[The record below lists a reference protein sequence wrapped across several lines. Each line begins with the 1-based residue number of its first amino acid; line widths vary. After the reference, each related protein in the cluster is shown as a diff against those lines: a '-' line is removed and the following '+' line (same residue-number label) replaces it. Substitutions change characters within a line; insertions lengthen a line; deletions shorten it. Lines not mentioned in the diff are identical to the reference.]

1 MNEAMFNVKR
11 DRLPPGSLIRF
22 KDDYRLGMLY
32 LYGPGAYISKGSIG
46 LVIEHEKPV
55 YIKVLV
61 EEKIVKLDFI
71 NQVPIHGYVDKFEL
85 FQLPVGKGLERW

>member
-1 MNEAMFNVKR
+1 MFNIKR

-22 KDDYRLGMLY
+22 KDDVRLAPSLSMI
-32 LYGPGAYISKGSIG
+32 AKGSVG

-61 EEKIVKLDFI
+61 GERIVLLDFI
-71 NQVPIHGYVDKFEL
+71 GRPSMVGYVDDIEL
-85 FQLPVGKGLERW
+85 YQLPVGKRLEQW

>member
-1 MNEAMFNVKR
+1 MFNLKHN
-11 DRLPPGSLIRF
+11 RLPSGSLIRF

-32 LYGPGAYISKGSIG
+32 LYGPNAMIAKGSIG

-61 EEKIVKLDFI
+61 EEKIVRLDFAGR
-71 NQVPIHGYVDKFEL
+71 VPLHGYVSDIEL
-85 FQLPVGKGLERW
+85 FQLPLGKKLEKW

>member
-1 MNEAMFNVKR
+1 MFNVKR

-32 LYGPGAYISKGSIG
+32 LYGPMKAIAKGSIG
-46 LVIEHEKPV
+46 LVIEHSQPV

-71 NQVPIHGYVDKFEL
+71 GRVPLHGYVNDIEL
-85 FQLPVGKGLERW
+85 FQLPAGKRLEEW

>member
-1 MNEAMFNVKR
+1 VKSEHIYKAMFNVKR

-22 KDDYRLGMLY
+22 KDDYRLGMLS
-32 LYGPGAYISKGSIG
+32 YISKGSIG
-46 LVIEHEKPV
+46 LVIEHEQPV

-61 EEKIVKLDFI
+61 EEKIVRLDFI
-71 NQVPIHGYVDKFEL
+71 AQVPIHGYVDKFEL

>member
-1 MNEAMFNVKR
+1 MFNVKR

-32 LYGPGAYISKGSIG
+32 SYVVAKGSIG

-71 NQVPIHGYVDKFEL
+71 GRVPLHGYVNDIEL
-85 FQLPVGKGLERW
+85 FQLPAGKRLEEW

>member
-1 MNEAMFNVKR
+1 MFNVKR

-22 KDDYRLGMLY
+22 KDDYRLGMLSSTVV
-32 LYGPGAYISKGSIG
+32 AKGSIG
-46 LVIEHEKPV
+46 LVIEHPAPV

-71 NQVPIHGYVDKFEL
+71 NRVPLHGYVNDIEL
-85 FQLPVGKGLERW
+85 FQLPVGKRLEEW

>member
-1 MNEAMFNVKR
+1 MFNVKR

-32 LYGPGAYISKGSIG
+32 LYGPNAMIAKGSIG
-46 LVIEHEKPV
+46 LVIEHRAPD

-71 NQVPIHGYVDKFEL
+71 GRVPLHGYVNDIEL
-85 FQLPVGKGLERW
+85 FQLPVGKRLEKW

>member
-1 MNEAMFNVKR
+1 MFNVKR

-32 LYGPGAYISKGSIG
+32 SYVVAKGSIG
-46 LVIEHEKPV
+46 LVIEHRAPD

-71 NQVPIHGYVDKFEL
+71 NRVPLHGYVNDIEL
-85 FQLPVGKGLERW
+85 FQLPAGKRLEEW

>member
-1 MNEAMFNVKR
+1 MFNLKH

-22 KDDYRLGMLY
+22 KDDYRFAMPSLSMI
-32 LYGPGAYISKGSIG
+32 AKGSVG

-61 EEKIVKLDFI
+61 
-71 NQVPIHGYVDKFEL
+71 G
-85 FQLPVGKGLERW
+85 

>member
-1 MNEAMFNVKR
+1 MFNVKR

-32 LYGPGAYISKGSIG
+32 LYGPMIAKGSIG

-55 YIKVLV
+55 CIKVLV

-71 NQVPIHGYVDKFEL
+71 NRVPLHGYVNDIEL
-85 FQLPVGKGLERW
+85 FQLPVGKRLEKW

>member
-1 MNEAMFNVKR
+1 MLNVKR

-22 KDDYRLGMLY
+22 KDDYRLGMF
-32 LYGPGAYISKGSIG
+32 YGGGPNVTIAKGSIG

-61 EEKIVKLDFI
+61 EERIVKLDFSSLGR
-71 NQVPIHGYVDKFEL
+71 VPLHGYVNDIEL
-85 FQLPVGKGLERW
+85 FQLPVGKRLEKW